1 MAIYTRR
8 GRQTPQNSDGMKE
21 TTQPIEMYYGTKY
34 EDANSGNTPP
44 SYVCPPDGYNPPSID
59 GYGKVT
65 FLSEGPRPTTPST
78 PSAGNSSGDR
88 CESLPLDQRGYH
100 KFSPSNYMNST
111 SVDGF
116 CPSPYSQAALGG
128 KSFNQLVNSRETML
142 LNATGRAVTL
152 LRRQF
157 TGPRCPCYQ
166 INRGRSR
173 TQCHMCYGAGYVP
186 GYIPYVNTADALGRI
201 MVRFQPYVEDLPL
214 KEQGLFQEA
223 PINMWTL
230 AYPIIKKRDVII
242 VYNHDG
248 SEEWRYE
255 VQTVTRNDLFGNAS
269 GAQQLTTQKID
280 QSQIIYDFDPLK
292 IPDLRDISIDVS
304 QYDLEGKRT
313 YDQLGT
319 QDDGCFANVIIESV
333 YGDGAF
339 SGMFTEGYK
348 QGYEINFGRVLNF
361 QEPMWA
367 PDFNED
373 GTVDDGYGAP
383 VFYSSTGKIIR
394 FSTPQDTE
402 SNPGINPLEVIT
414 AEKKRNFLEGWFAGS
429 KAGCLDGEN
438 ELRVRGLL
446 G

>member
-1 MAIYTRR
+1 
-8 GRQTPQNSDGMKE
+8 
-21 TTQPIEMYYGTKY
+21 
-34 EDANSGNTPP
+34 
-44 SYVCPPDGYNPPSID
+44 
-59 GYGKVT
+59 
-65 FLSEGPRPTTPST
+65 
-78 PSAGNSSGDR
+78 
-88 CESLPLDQRGYH
+88 
-100 KFSPSNYMNST
+100 
-111 SVDGF
+111 
-116 CPSPYSQAALGG
+116 
-128 KSFNQLVNSRETML
+128 
-142 LNATGRAVTL
+142 
-152 LRRQF
+152 
-157 TGPRCPCYQ
+157 
-166 INRGRSR
+166 
-173 TQCHMCYGAGYVP
+173 
-186 GYIPYVNTADALGRI
+186 
-201 MVRFQPYVEDLPL
+201 
-214 KEQGLFQEA
+214 
-223 PINMWTL
+223 MWTL

-269 GAQQLTTQKID
+269 GAQQLVTQKID

-292 IPDLRDISIDVS
+292 IPDLKDISIDVS
-304 QYDLEGKRT
+304 EYDLEGKRT

-373 GTVDDGYGAP
+373 GIVTDGYGAP

-394 FSTPQDTE
+394 FSTPQDIE
-402 SNPGINPLEVIT
+402 SNPGINPLEVIA

-429 KAGCLDGEN
+429 KAGVLDGEN
-438 ELRVRGLL
+438 ELRARGLL